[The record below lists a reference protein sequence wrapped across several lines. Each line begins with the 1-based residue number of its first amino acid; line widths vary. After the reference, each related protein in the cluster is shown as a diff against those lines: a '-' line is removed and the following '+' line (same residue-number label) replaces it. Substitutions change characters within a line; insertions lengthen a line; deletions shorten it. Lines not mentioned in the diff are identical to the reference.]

1 MEKDP
6 AASAEQVIKSVSS
19 YLFYCGLKCFFIPG
33 PLLILLLIVSTS
45 IFKHFWL
52 AKVLY
57 PARLIKIQQFH
68 FYFQKFFVF
77 V

>member
-19 YLFYCGLKCFFIPG
+19 YLFYYGLKCFFIPG

-45 IFKHFWL
+45 IF
-52 AKVLY
+52 
-57 PARLIKIQQFH
+57 
-68 FYFQKFFVF
+68 
-77 V
+77 